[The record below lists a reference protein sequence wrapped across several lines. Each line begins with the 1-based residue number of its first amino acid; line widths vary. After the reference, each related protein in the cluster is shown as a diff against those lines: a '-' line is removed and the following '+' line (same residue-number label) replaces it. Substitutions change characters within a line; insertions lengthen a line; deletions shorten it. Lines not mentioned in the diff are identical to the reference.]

1 MISAQTL
8 VQEEVSYPEMFLGWE
23 GHAPW
28 QLCFPLHQMGEQ
40 DRGGKVG
47 QADQADQNDLQ
58 KTAAERL
65 LRDDVWKS

>member
-1 MISAQTL
+1 
-8 VQEEVSYPEMFLGWE
+8 
-23 GHAPW
+23 
-28 QLCFPLHQMGEQ
+28 MGEQ